1 MKIPSIIIIP
11 LAIAWKTLIDS
22 LGTVAATMIPN
33 IGVNEN
39 ILIVFTV
46 PMRFRPSK
54 NRNNTPPKPK
64 TDIIIMIGRNS
75 ISMYKSVPWRVLP

>member
-1 MKIPSIIIIP
+1 
-11 LAIAWKTLIDS
+11 
-22 LGTVAATMIPN
+22 MIPN

-54 NRNNTPPKPK
+54 NRNNPHQSQKA
-64 TDIIIMIGRNS
+64 DIIIMIGSNS
-75 ISMYKSVPWRVLP
+75 ISMYKSVPMESVTVNKISPPNNDFNITFFAELRLTLLIRL